1 MKRALYM
8 TAGTG
13 IGLDK
18 EKKVRSLAHGL
29 LASIL
34 HHNPEKVVFFGSEA
48 SKETIESLKSQYLEE
63 KQEELNNYE
72 FVTINTIDD
81 FDECFDKIKDKI
93 EENDEHEIIIDYTS
107 GTKTMTMSAAICSML
122 YHKRL
127 SLISG
132 KRGENGI
139 VIPGTE
145 KIIEQSLYSAYDKIL
160 LDRIKDLF
168 NLYRFA
174 EAKDALRQI
183 VVLEKEQRE
192 NYERLIEG
200 YDLWDRFKHREAYE
214 RIAPVKDDRI
224 SRNKGFLGRLNKEE
238 YRIKFILVDLINN
251 ASRRIEEERYDD
263 AVAVLYR
270 AIELIPQIKLRDYG
284 LNDLSEEKFTIE
296 DLKQRGIDIGK
307 YEVYA
312 DDRGKLKL
320 GLEKKFLLL
329 KDLGWKEAEIIYLG
343 NKKMKGLLQ
352 RRNNSIR
359 AHGLEPVEKEV
370 AEELYEKTKEYARII
385 VPDMEKLREDARFPK
400 L

>member
-1 MKRALYM
+1 MKRALFM
-8 TAGTG
+8 TVGTG

-34 HHNPEKVVFFGSEA
+34 HYNPEKVVFFGSEESIA
-48 SKETIESLKSQYLEE
+48 TVESLKGQYYENRREE
-63 KQEELNNYE
+63 PINYE
-72 FVTINTIDD
+72 FVTIDSIDD

-93 EENDEHEIIIDYTS
+93 EEHDEHEIIIDYTS

-122 YHKRL
+122 HHKRL
-127 SLISG
+127 SLVTG

-145 KIIEQSLYSAYDKIL
+145 KIIEQSLYSAYDKTL
-160 LDRIKDLF
+160 LDRFKNLF
-168 NLYRFA
+168 NLCRFVD
-174 EAKDALRQI
+174 AKDTLSQI
-183 VVLEKEQRE
+183 VVLDKGQRE
-192 NYERLIEG
+192 DYERLVEG

-214 RIAPVKDDRI
+214 KIEPVKDKRI
-224 SRNKGFLGRLNKEE
+224 SLNKGFLGRLNKEE
-238 YRIKFILVDLINN
+238 HRIKFILVDLINN

-270 AIELIPQIKLRDYG
+270 AIELIPQIKLLDYE
-284 LNDLSEEKFTIE
+284 LNDLSEGKFTIA
-296 DLKQRGIDIGK
+296 DLEQRGIDSGE
-307 YEVYA
+307 YEKYA
-312 DDRGKLKL
+312 DERGKLKL

-329 KDLGWKEAEIIYLG
+329 RDLGWKEADDIYLE
-343 NKKMKGLLQ
+343 NKGMQGLLQ

-370 AEELYEKTKEYARII
+370 ANELYEKTKEYARII
-385 VPDMEKLREDARFPK
+385 VPDLEKLLEDSRFPK

>member
-1 MKRALYM
+1 M
-8 TAGTG
+8 TVGTG

-34 HHNPEKVVFFGSEA
+34 HYSPEKVVFFGSEESIA
-48 SKETIESLKSQYLEE
+48 TVESLKGQYLEA
-63 KQEELNNYE
+63 KSAELNNYE
-72 FVTINTIDD
+72 FVTINNIDD
-81 FDECFDKIKDKI
+81 FDECFDKMKDKI
-93 EENDEHEIIIDYTS
+93 EEHDEHEIIIDYTS

-127 SLISG
+127 SLVSG

-139 VIPGTE
+139 VISGTE
-145 KIIEQSLYSAYDKIL
+145 KIIEQSLYSAYDKTL

-168 NLYRFA
+168 NLYRFMD
-174 EAKDALRQI
+174 AKDALSQI
-183 VVLEKEQRE
+183 VVLDKGQRE
-192 NYERLIEG
+192 DYERLIEG

-214 RIAPVKDDRI
+214 KIEPVKDKRI
-224 SRNKGFLGRLNKEE
+224 SLNKSFLGRLNKEE
-238 YRIKFILVDLINN
+238 HRIKFVLVDLINN

-270 AIELIPQIKLRDYG
+270 AIELIPQIKLLDYG
-284 LNDLSEEKFTIE
+284 LNDLSEGKFTIE
-296 DLKQRGIDIGK
+296 DLKQRGVDSGQ
-307 YEVYA
+307 YEKYA
-312 DDRGKLKL
+312 DERGKSKL

-329 KDLGWKEAEIIYLG
+329 RDLGWKEAEDMYLE
-343 NKKMKGLLQ
+343 NKGMRGLLQ

-370 AEELYEKTKEYARII
+370 ANELHEKTKESARII
-385 VPDMEKLREDARFPK
+385 VPDLEKLLEDSRFPK

>member
-1 MKRALYM
+1 MTRALFI
-8 TAGTG
+8 TVGTG

-18 EKKVRSLAHGL
+18 EKKMKSLAHGL
-29 LASIL
+29 LASVL
-34 HHNPEKVVFFGSEA
+34 HYNPEKVVFFGSKA
-48 SKETIESLKSQYLEE
+48 SKETIESLKSQYREE
-63 KQEELNNYE
+63 KREELSNYE
-72 FVTINTIDD
+72 FVTLNTIDD
-81 FDECFDKIKDKI
+81 FDECFGKIRQKV
-93 EENDEHEIIIDYTS
+93 EEHDEHEIIIDYTS

-127 SLISG
+127 SLVSG

-160 LDRIKDLF
+160 IDRIKDLF

-174 EAKDALRQI
+174 DAKDALRRI
-183 VVLEKEQRE
+183 VVLEREERE
-192 NYERLIEG
+192 NYERLLEG
-200 YDLWDRFKHREAYE
+200 YDLWDRFKHKEALE
-214 RIAPVKDDRI
+214 RIGSVKDKRI
-224 SRNKGFLGRLNKEE
+224 SLNKGFLGRLTKEE
-238 YRIKFILVDLINN
+238 FRIKFVLVDLINN

-270 AIELIPQIKLRDYG
+270 AIELIPQIKLLDYG
-284 LNDLSEEKFTIE
+284 LNDLSDEKFTIE
-296 DLKQRGIDIGK
+296 ELKQRGIDAGK

-312 DDRGKLKL
+312 DEKGKLKL
-320 GLEKKFLLL
+320 GLEKKFILL
-329 KDLGWKEAEIIYLG
+329 KDLGWKEAEDIYLG

-370 AEELYEKTKEYARII
+370 AVDLYEKTKECARFI
-385 VPDMEKLREDARFPK
+385 VPELEKLQEEARFPK

>member
-1 MKRALYM
+1 MP
-8 TAGTG
+8 AGTG

-18 EKKVRSLAHGL
+18 EKKMKSLAHGL
-29 LASIL
+29 LAAIL
-34 HHNPEKVVFFGSEA
+34 HYCPEKVVFFGSDE
-48 SKETIESLKSQYLEE
+48 SKETIESLKSQYLE
-63 KQEELNNYE
+63 KRQEELNNYE
-72 FVTINTIDD
+72 FVTLNNIDD
-81 FDECFDKIKDKI
+81 FDECFDKIKGKI

-127 SLISG
+127 SLIAG

-139 VIPGTE
+139 VIQGTE

-168 NLYRFA
+168 NLYRFG

-183 VVLEKEQRE
+183 VVLEREQRE

-214 RIAPVKDDRI
+214 RIEPVKDDRI
-224 SRNKGFLGRLNKEE
+224 SLNKGFLGRLNKEE
-238 YRIKFILVDLINN
+238 FRIKFVLVDLINN

-270 AIELIPQIKLRDYG
+270 AIELIPQIKLLDYG
-284 LNDLSEEKFTIE
+284 LNDLSEEKFTID
-296 DLKQRGIDIGK
+296 DLKQREVDTRE
-307 YEVYA
+307 YEKYA
-312 DDRGKLKL
+312 DNRGKLKF
-320 GLEKKFLLL
+320 GLEKKFELLR
-329 KDLGWKEAEIIYLG
+329 DLGWKEAEDIYLG

-370 AEELYEKTKEYARII
+370 AEELYEKTKECAMII
-385 VPDMEKLREDARFPK
+385 VPYLEKLLEDSRFPR

>member
-1 MKRALYM
+1 M

-18 EKKVRSLAHGL
+18 EKKMRSLAHGL
-29 LASIL
+29 LASVL
-34 HHNPEKVVFFGSEA
+34 HYSPGKVVFFGSEA
-48 SKETIESLKSQYLEE
+48 SRETVESLKGQYLKE
-63 KQEELNNYE
+63 KREELNNYE
-72 FVTINTIDD
+72 FITINNIDD
-81 FDECFDKIKDKI
+81 FDECFDKIKERI
-93 EENDEHEIIIDYTS
+93 EENKDSEIIIDYTS

-122 YHKRL
+122 YHKKL

-168 NLYRFA
+168 NLYRFG

-183 VVLEKEQRE
+183 IVLERGQRE

-200 YDLWDRFKHREAYE
+200 CDLWDRFKHREAYE
-214 RIAPVKDDRI
+214 RIEKVKDERI
-224 SRNKGFLGRLNKEE
+224 SLNKGFLGRLNKEE
-238 YRIKFILVDLINN
+238 FRIKFVLVDLINN
-251 ASRRIEEERYDD
+251 AGRRIEEERYDD

-270 AIELIPQIKLRDYG
+270 AIELIPQIKLLDYE

-296 DLKQRGIDIGK
+296 DLKQREVDTRE
-307 YEVYA
+307 YEKYA
-312 DDRGKLKL
+312 DDRGKLKF
-320 GLEKKFLLL
+320 GLEKKFELLR
-329 KDLGWKEAEIIYLG
+329 DLGWKEADDIYLG
-343 NKKMKGLLQ
+343 NKKMKSLLQ

-370 AEELYEKTKEYARII
+370 AEELYEKTKECARII
-385 VPDMEKLREDARFPK
+385 VPNLEKLLEDARFPK

>member
-1 MKRALYM
+1 M
-8 TAGTG
+8 TVGTG

-34 HHNPEKVVFFGSEA
+34 HYNPEKVVFFGSEESIA
-48 SKETIESLKSQYLEE
+48 TVESLKWQYYENRR
-63 KQEELNNYE
+63 EELINYE
-72 FVTINTIDD
+72 FVTIDSIDD

-93 EENDEHEIIIDYTS
+93 EEHDEHEIIIDYTS

-127 SLISG
+127 SLVAG

-145 KIIEQSLYSAYDKIL
+145 KIIEQSLYSAYDKTL
-160 LDRIKDLF
+160 LDRFKNLF
-168 NLYRFA
+168 NLCRFVD
-174 EAKDALRQI
+174 AKDALSQI
-183 VVLEKEQRE
+183 VVLDKGQRE
-192 NYERLIEG
+192 DYERLVEG

-214 RIAPVKDDRI
+214 KIEPVKDKRI
-224 SRNKGFLGRLNKEE
+224 SLNKGFLGRLNKEE
-238 YRIKFILVDLINN
+238 HRIKFILVDLINN

-270 AIELIPQIKLRDYG
+270 AIELIPQIKLLDYE
-284 LNDLSEEKFTIE
+284 LNDLSEDKFTIA
-296 DLKQRGIDIGK
+296 DLEQRGIDSGE
-307 YEVYA
+307 YEKYA

-329 KDLGWKEAEIIYLG
+329 RDLGWKEADDIYLE
-343 NKKMKGLLQ
+343 NKGMQGLLQ

-370 AEELYEKTKEYARII
+370 ANELYEKTKEYARII
-385 VPDMEKLREDARFPK
+385 VPDLEKLLEDSRFPK

>member
-1 MKRALYM
+1 MKRALFI
-8 TAGTG
+8 TVGTG

-18 EKKVRSLAHGL
+18 EKKVKSLAHGL
-29 LASIL
+29 LASVL
-34 HHNPEKVVFFGSEA
+34 HYSPEKVVFFGSEE
-48 SKETIESLKSQYLEE
+48 SKETVASLKSQYMEE
-63 KQEELNNYE
+63 RREELRNYE
-72 FVTINTIDD
+72 FVTINSIDD
-81 FDECFDKIKDKI
+81 FDECFDKIRRKI
-93 EENDEHEIIIDYTS
+93 EENEGLEIIIDYTS

-127 SLISG
+127 NLVSG
-132 KRGENGI
+132 RRGENGI

-145 KIIEQSLYSAYDKIL
+145 KIIEQSLYSAYDKTI

-168 NLYRFA
+168 NCYRFE

-183 VVLEKEQRE
+183 VVLEREQRE

-214 RIAPVKDDRI
+214 RIEPVKDDRI
-224 SRNKGFLGRLNKEE
+224 SLNKGFLGRLNKEE
-238 YRIKFILVDLINN
+238 YRIKFVLVDLINN

-270 AIELIPQIKLRDYG
+270 AIELIPQIKLLDYG
-284 LNDLSEEKFTIE
+284 LNDLSEEKFTID
-296 DLKQRGIDIGK
+296 DLKQRGIETRE
-307 YEVYA
+307 YEKYA
-312 DDRGKLKL
+312 DEKGKLKF

-329 KDLGWKEAEIIYLG
+329 RDLGWKEADDIYLE
-343 NKKMKGLLQ
+343 NKEMRGLLQ
-352 RRNNSIR
+352 KRNNSIR

-370 AEELYEKTKEYARII
+370 AEELYGRAKEYARII
-385 VPDMEKLREDARFPK
+385 VPDLEKLLEDARFPK

>member
-1 MKRALYM
+1 M
-8 TAGTG
+8 GTG

-34 HHNPEKVVFFGSEA
+34 HYSPEKVVFFGSEESIA
-48 SKETIESLKSQYLEE
+48 TVESLKWQYYENRR
-63 KQEELNNYE
+63 EELINYE
-72 FVTINTIDD
+72 FVTIDSIDD

-93 EENDEHEIIIDYTS
+93 EEHDEHEIIIDYTS

-127 SLISG
+127 SLVAG
-132 KRGENGI
+132 KRGDNGI

-145 KIIEQSLYSAYDKIL
+145 KIIEQSLYSAYDKTL
-160 LDRIKDLF
+160 LDRFKNLF
-168 NLYRFA
+168 NLCRFVD
-174 EAKDALRQI
+174 AKDALSQI
-183 VVLEKEQRE
+183 VVLDKGQRE
-192 NYERLIEG
+192 DYERLVEG
-200 YDLWDRFKHREAYE
+200 YDLWDRFKHGEAYE
-214 RIAPVKDDRI
+214 KIEPVKDKRI
-224 SRNKGFLGRLNKEE
+224 SLNKGFLGRLNKEE
-238 YRIKFILVDLINN
+238 HRIKFILVDLINN

-270 AIELIPQIKLRDYG
+270 AIELIPQIKLLDYE
-284 LNDLSEEKFTIE
+284 LNDLSEGKFTIA
-296 DLKQRGIDIGK
+296 DLEQRGIDSGE
-307 YEVYA
+307 YEKYA
-312 DDRGKLKL
+312 DERGKLKL

-329 KDLGWKEAEIIYLG
+329 RDLGWKEADDIYLE
-343 NKKMKGLLQ
+343 NKGMQGLLQ

-370 AEELYEKTKEYARII
+370 ANELYEKTKEYARII
-385 VPDMEKLREDARFPK
+385 VPDLEKLLEDSRFPK

>member
-1 MKRALYM
+1 M
-8 TAGTG
+8 TVGTG
-13 IGLDK
+13 VGLDK
-18 EKKVRSLAHGL
+18 EKKIRSLAHGI

-34 HHNPEKVVFFGSEA
+34 HYSPEKVVFFGSEE
-48 SKETIESLKSQYLEE
+48 SLETVESLKGQHLEA
-63 KQEELNNYE
+63 KSAGLNNYE
-72 FVTINTIDD
+72 FVTINNIDD
-81 FDECFDKIKDKI
+81 FDECFDKMKDKI
-93 EENDEHEIIIDYTS
+93 EEHGEHEMIIDYTS

-127 SLISG
+127 SLVSG
-132 KRGENGI
+132 KRGENGL

-168 NLYRFA
+168 NLYRFG

-183 VVLEKEQRE
+183 VVLERGQRE

-200 YDLWDRFKHREAYE
+200 YDFWDRFKHREAYE
-214 RIAPVKDDRI
+214 KIEPVKDKRI
-224 SRNKGFLGRLNKEE
+224 SQNKGFLGRLNKEE
-238 YRIKFILVDLINN
+238 HRIKFILVDLINN
-251 ASRRIEEERYDD
+251 AGRRIEEERYDD

-270 AIELIPQIKLRDYG
+270 AIELIPQIKLLGYE
-284 LNDLSEEKFTIE
+284 LNDLSEEKFTLE
-296 DLKQRGIDIGK
+296 DLKQREVDTRE
-307 YEVYA
+307 YEKYA
-312 DDRGKLKL
+312 DDRGKLKF
-320 GLEKKFLLL
+320 GLEKKFELLR
-329 KDLGWKEAEIIYLG
+329 DLGWKEADEIYLG

-370 AEELYEKTKEYARII
+370 AAELYEKTKECARII
-385 VPDMEKLREDARFPK
+385 VPNLEKLREEARFPK

>member
-1 MKRALYM
+1 M
-8 TAGTG
+8 TVGTG
-13 IGLDK
+13 VGLDK
-18 EKKVRSLAHGL
+18 EKKMKSLAHGL
-29 LASIL
+29 LASVN
-34 HHNPEKVVFFGSEA
+34 HYNPEKIIFFGSEA
-48 SKETIESLKSQYLEE
+48 SRETIESLKSQYLEE
-63 KQEELNNYE
+63 KGEEVNNYE
-72 FVTINTIDD
+72 FVTINNIDD
-81 FDECFDKIKDKI
+81 FDECFDKIKNKI
-93 EENDEHEIIIDYTS
+93 EEDDEHEIIIDYTS
-107 GTKTMTMSAAICSML
+107 GTKTMTMSAAISSML

-145 KIIEQSLYSAYDKIL
+145 RIIEQSLYSAYDKIL

-168 NLYRFA
+168 NLYRFG

-183 VVLEKEQRE
+183 VVLERGQRE

-214 RIAPVKDDRI
+214 RIEPVKDKRI
-224 SRNKGFLGRLNKEE
+224 SLNKGFLGRLNKEE
-238 YRIKFILVDLINN
+238 YRIKFVLVDLINN
-251 ASRRIEEERYDD
+251 AGRRIEEERYDD

-270 AIELIPQIKLRDYG
+270 AIELIPQIKLLGYE
-284 LNDLSEEKFTIE
+284 LNDLSEEKFTLE
-296 DLKQRGIDIGK
+296 DLKQREVDTRE
-307 YEVYA
+307 YEKYA
-312 DDRGKLKL
+312 DDRGKLKF
-320 GLEKKFLLL
+320 GLEKKFELLR
-329 KDLGWKEAEIIYLG
+329 DLGWKEADEIYLG

-370 AEELYEKTKEYARII
+370 AAELYEKTKECARII
-385 VPDMEKLREDARFPK
+385 VPNLEKLREEARFPK

>member
-1 MKRALYM
+1 MKRALFM
-8 TAGTG
+8 TVGTG

-34 HHNPEKVVFFGSEA
+34 HYNPEKVVFFGSEESIA
-48 SKETIESLKSQYLEE
+48 TVESLKWQYYENRR
-63 KQEELNNYE
+63 EELINYE
-72 FVTINTIDD
+72 FVTIDSIDD
-81 FDECFDKIKDKI
+81 LDECFDKIKDKI
-93 EENDEHEIIIDYTS
+93 EEHDEHEIIIDYTS
-107 GTKTMTMSAAICSML
+107 GTKTMTMSAALCSML

-127 SLISG
+127 SLVAG

-145 KIIEQSLYSAYDKIL
+145 KIIEQSLYSAYDKTL
-160 LDRIKDLF
+160 LDRFKNLF
-168 NLYRFA
+168 NLCRFVD
-174 EAKDALRQI
+174 AKDALSQI
-183 VVLEKEQRE
+183 VVLDKGQRE
-192 NYERLIEG
+192 DYERLVEG

-214 RIAPVKDDRI
+214 KIEPVKDKRI
-224 SRNKGFLGRLNKEE
+224 SLNKGFLGRLNKEE
-238 YRIKFILVDLINN
+238 HRIKFILVDLINN

-270 AIELIPQIKLRDYG
+270 AIELIPQIKLLDYE
-284 LNDLSEEKFTIE
+284 LNDLSEDKFTIA
-296 DLKQRGIDIGK
+296 DLEQRGIDSGE
-307 YEVYA
+307 YEKYA

-329 KDLGWKEAEIIYLG
+329 RDLGWKEADDIYLE
-343 NKKMKGLLQ
+343 NKGMQGLLQ

-370 AEELYEKTKEYARII
+370 ANELYEKTKEYARII
-385 VPDMEKLREDARFPK
+385 VPDLEKLLEDSRFPK

>member
-1 MKRALYM
+1 M
-8 TAGTG
+8 TVGTG

-34 HHNPEKVVFFGSEA
+34 HYNPEKVVFFGSEESIA
-48 SKETIESLKSQYLEE
+48 TVESLKWQYYENRR
-63 KQEELNNYE
+63 EELINYE
-72 FVTINTIDD
+72 FVTIDSIDD

-93 EENDEHEIIIDYTS
+93 EEHDEHEIIIDYTS

-127 SLISG
+127 SLVAG

-145 KIIEQSLYSAYDKIL
+145 KIIEQSLYSAYDKTL
-160 LDRIKDLF
+160 LDRFKNLF
-168 NLYRFA
+168 NLCRFVD
-174 EAKDALRQI
+174 AKDALSQI
-183 VVLEKEQRE
+183 VVLDKGQRE
-192 NYERLIEG
+192 DYERLVEG

-214 RIAPVKDDRI
+214 KIEPVKDKRI
-224 SRNKGFLGRLNKEE
+224 SLNKGFLGRLNKEE
-238 YRIKFILVDLINN
+238 HRIKFILVDLINN

-270 AIELIPQIKLRDYG
+270 AIELIPQIKLLDYE
-284 LNDLSEEKFTIE
+284 LNDLSEGKFTIA
-296 DLKQRGIDIGK
+296 DLEQRGIDSGE
-307 YEVYA
+307 YEKYA
-312 DDRGKLKL
+312 DERGKLKL

-329 KDLGWKEAEIIYLG
+329 RDLGWKEADDIYLE
-343 NKKMKGLLQ
+343 NKGMQGLLQ

-370 AEELYEKTKEYARII
+370 ANELYEKTKEYARII
-385 VPDMEKLREDARFPK
+385 VPDLEKLLEDSRFPK